1 MPRECALDEGREY
14 GRRARARAVRDAES
28 EDGVFEAVELA
39 VRAAEHLACELR
51 RRIEMRWERKR
62 RVLVERFGAARIA
75 VDPDRTCVNDM
86 CHVLRARGIE
96 YQRCAARV
104 HGAARAGS
112 KQRVAVADVP
122 DDHVHLARIVV
133 WRGHEVEDSRLVSG
147 GAKAVDHMR
156 SDEAGSAC
164 DENFHAPFLAATS
177 SVELGR

>member
-86 CHVLRARGIE
+86 SHVLRARGIE

-104 HGAARAGS
+104 HGFRLRRILDDVVDIGDCCEMRDHVAARAG
-112 KQRVAVADVP
+112 
-122 DDHVHLARIVV
+122 
-133 WRGHEVEDSRLVSG
+133 
-147 GAKAVDHMR
+147 
-156 SDEAGSAC
+156 
-164 DENFHAPFLAATS
+164 
-177 SVELGR
+177 